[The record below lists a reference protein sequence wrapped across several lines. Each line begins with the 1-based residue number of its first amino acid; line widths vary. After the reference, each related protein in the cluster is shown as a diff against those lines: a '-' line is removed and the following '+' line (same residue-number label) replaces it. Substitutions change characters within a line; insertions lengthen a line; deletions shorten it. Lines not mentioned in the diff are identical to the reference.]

1 MGTVIINGQAYDAI
15 TGLPVNSKGSDF
27 ADCETNKT
35 LQSESD
41 AKARIDA
48 ERRAILG
55 DVVSNT
61 NDTAAPVTPR
71 GIKHEVEA
79 AAKTVVERA
88 RNSVAPD
95 WINNYIQGGAPREIQ
110 PVTEQERDFR
120 AMLRNRQPIS
130 VKRQPGVSQTL
141 NRRYV
146 RKPSSEA
153 QDKVYTPSIAID
165 QYHKSKAMRK
175 MFDSKV
181 PDVPVKPILT
191 RRQSAAVQLHNA
203 RSAVTT
209 AATVA
214 AAQSIAMAA
223 EQSQSQQSQNQP
235 VQQSQGQPAQQ
246 SQRSQQQV
254 ASTVSQQTVMKVAA
268 MRAAALAA
276 ERNARLAE
284 AQRAELLRAARNKAN
299 NNVNNSAVK
308 TASATHT
315 NSVPNVAH
323 NNSVTDV
330 APNRVTKVNTG
341 RSLSGMQRV
350 PYPRPIQKA
359 VVPEQSVGHMV
370 SAHQLEGAHGAEDA
384 VDKVSD
390 RLTAALIHADE
401 LRNSQPRNVETEHR
415 DKDTAPLLKV
425 AQREA
430 EHTKEQVAK
439 RGRRK
444 FKLSAVAAAVTAV
457 ALLLGYG
464 GYLAYPNVQL
474 RIAASKAGLDAKD
487 FYAPSGYKVSG
498 SVAMGEGKLA
508 VNYRGENNA
517 SYRINQERSNAT
529 DADVKNEATIK
540 GKDSFDSLKAGD
552 VNVYRYNDK
561 ASWVKNGVRYTLD
574 TNDFLTSDQIVKI
587 ANSVK

>member
-1 MGTVIINGQAYDAI
+1 MGTVIINGQTYDAI
-15 TGLPVNSKGSDF
+15 TGLPLNSEGSDF
-27 ADCETNKT
+27 ADCEANKT

-61 NDTAAPVTPR
+61 NDAATPVTPR

-88 RNSVAPD
+88 HNCAAPD

-181 PDVPVKPILT
+181 PDVPVKPVLT

-214 AAQSIAMAA
+214 AAQSIAMAT
-223 EQSQSQQSQNQP
+223 EQSQSRQSQSQPVRQPQSQP
-235 VQQSQGQPAQQ
+235 VQQRAT
-246 SQRSQQQV
+246 
-254 ASTVSQQTVMKVAA
+254 STVSQQTVMKVAA

-299 NNVNNSAVK
+299 NNVNNNVVK
-308 TASATHT
+308 AAGVAHANNAS
-315 NSVPNVAH
+315 NVAH
-323 NNSVTDV
+323 SNNAGAADV
-330 APNRVTKVNTG
+330 VPNRVTKVNTG
-341 RSLSGMQRV
+341 RSLSGMQRA

-359 VVPEQSVGHMV
+359 VVSEQPVGHMV
-370 SAHQLEGAHGAEDA
+370 RTHQLESVHSAEDT

-390 RLTAALIHADE
+390 KLTAALIHADE
-401 LRNSQPRNVETEHR
+401 LRNNQSRNVDAEYR
-415 DKDTAPLLKV
+415 DNDAAPLLKV

-430 EHTKEQVAK
+430 EHTEEQVAK
-439 RGRRK
+439 RGHRK
-444 FKLSAVAAAVTAV
+444 FKLSAIAAMVTAV

-487 FYAPSGYKVSG
+487 FYTPSGYKVSG

-517 SYRINQERSNAT
+517 SYRINQERSKAT

>member
-1 MGTVIINGQAYDAI
+1 MGTVIINGQTYDAI
-15 TGLPVNSKGSDF
+15 TGLPLNSEGSDF
-27 ADCETNKT
+27 ADCEANKT

-61 NDTAAPVTPR
+61 NDAATPVTPR

-88 RNSVAPD
+88 HNCAAPD

-153 QDKVYTPSIAID
+153 RDKVYTPSIAID

-181 PDVPVKPILT
+181 PDVPVKPVLT

-214 AAQSIAMAA
+214 AAQSIAMAT
-223 EQSQSQQSQNQP
+223 EQSQSRQSQSQPVRQPQSQP
-235 VQQSQGQPAQQ
+235 VQQRAT
-246 SQRSQQQV
+246 
-254 ASTVSQQTVMKVAA
+254 STVSQQTVMKVAA

-299 NNVNNSAVK
+299 NNVVK
-308 TASATHT
+308 TAGVSHVNNA
-315 NSVPNVAH
+315 SNVAH
-323 NNSVTDV
+323 SNNTSATDV
-330 APNRVTKVNTG
+330 APNRVAKVNTG

-370 SAHQLEGAHGAEDA
+370 SAHQLEGAHSAEDA

>member
-1 MGTVIINGQAYDAI
+1 MGTVIINGQTYDAI

-27 ADCETNKT
+27 ADCGTNKT

-181 PDVPVKPILT
+181 PDVPVKPVLT

-223 EQSQSQQSQNQP
+223 EQSQSHQLQNQP
-235 VQQSQGQPAQQ
+235 VRQSQSQSAQQ
-246 SQRSQQQV
+246 PQWSQQRV

-299 NNVNNSAVK
+299 NNVVK
-308 TASATHT
+308 TAGVARANNAS
-315 NSVPNVAH
+315 NVAH
-323 NNSVTDV
+323 SNNTSAADV
-330 APNRVTKVNTG
+330 APNRVAKVNTG

-370 SAHQLEGAHGAEDA
+370 SSHQLEGAHSVEDA

-401 LRNSQPRNVETEHR
+401 LRNSQPRNVETEHH
-415 DKDTAPLLKV
+415 DNNTAPLLKV

-430 EHTKEQVAK
+430 EHTEEQVAK
-439 RGRRK
+439 RGHRK
-444 FKLSAVAAAVTAV
+444 FKLSAIASAVTAV

-517 SYRINQERSNAT
+517 SYRINQERSKAT

-587 ANSVK
+587 ASSVK